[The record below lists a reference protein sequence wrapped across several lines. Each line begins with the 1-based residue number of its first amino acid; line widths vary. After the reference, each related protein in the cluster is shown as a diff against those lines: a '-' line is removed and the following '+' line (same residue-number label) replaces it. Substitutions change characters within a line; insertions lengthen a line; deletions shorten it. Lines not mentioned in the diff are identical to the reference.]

1 MHRSGRLLLRQQ
13 QKQQRPKP
21 PRSRCSFTSTAH
33 VQDTE
38 PAPSS
43 WWQRL
48 ERSWLERTGVAEMA
62 ILKESVRTAQSH
74 LERALH
80 ESSTARSNLEKVWQQ
95 TLQLQQEHAALLR
108 HRDHWTT
115 DEANRFASLLQKEVS
130 LRQEFEMAQQ
140 SARSTEQIAAAR
152 QLTYLDALRRR
163 YQEETVWQDKWRIL
177 GTYGTWTLIGINSLV
192 FGASQYLHQRRE
204 RERANHIEALLL
216 TSQQQQQQQQQHQ
229 PPQPLSSASTNRQK
243 DGGQRPDEEESA
255 AAVESNVVCSQTSE
269 NVEAS
274 KDEPELGEKEEE
286 DPRATTT
293 AANNATVAPTT
304 NDDDG
309 NVTVWSIL
317 SNKTKRLISS
327 SPVCIVDYIQPYYEY
342 FHFFHFHVPSAVV
355 GATIG
360 ATVAIVVV
368 LATTADRP

>member
-62 ILKESVRTAQSH
+62 TLKESVRTAQSH
-74 LERALH
+74 LEKALH

-108 HRDHWTT
+108 HRD
-115 DEANRFASLLQKEVS
+115 QKEVM

-140 SARSTEQIAAAR
+140 SARSTEQIAAAQ

-177 GTYGTWTLIGINSLV
+177 GTYGTWTLIALNSLV
-192 FGASQYLHQRRE
+192 LVLHNICTNVAKGNGRIISRRYCS
-204 RERANHIEALLL
+204 RRSN
-216 TSQQQQQQQQQHQ
+216 SNN
-229 PPQPLSSASTNRQK
+229 SSRH
-243 DGGQRPDEEESA
+243 
-255 AAVESNVVCSQTSE
+255 
-269 NVEAS
+269 
-274 KDEPELGEKEEE
+274 
-286 DPRATTT
+286 
-293 AANNATVAPTT
+293 NN
-304 NDDDG
+304 
-309 NVTVWSIL
+309 
-317 SNKTKRLISS
+317 
-327 SPVCIVDYIQPYYEY
+327 
-342 FHFFHFHVPSAVV
+342 
-355 GATIG
+355 
-360 ATVAIVVV
+360 
-368 LATTADRP
+368 